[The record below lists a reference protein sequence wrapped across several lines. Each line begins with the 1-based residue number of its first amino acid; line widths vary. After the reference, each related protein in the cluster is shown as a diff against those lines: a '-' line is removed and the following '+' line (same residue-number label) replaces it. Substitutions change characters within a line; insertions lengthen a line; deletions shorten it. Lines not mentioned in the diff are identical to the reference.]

1 MMLNINT
8 VAKGYPLFWTDK
20 YLKNGTCCLLAKLK
34 FTHLG
39 LSQDS
44 LIG

>member
-1 MMLNINT
+1 MLLNVNT
-8 VAKGYPLFWTDK
+8 VAKGDCTFWTDK

-34 FTHLG
+34 FTHVS